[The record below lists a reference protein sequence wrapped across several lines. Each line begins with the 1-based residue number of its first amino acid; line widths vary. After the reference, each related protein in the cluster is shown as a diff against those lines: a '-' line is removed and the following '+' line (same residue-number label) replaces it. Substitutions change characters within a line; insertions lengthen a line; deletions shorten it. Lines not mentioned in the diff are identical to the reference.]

1 MSSTSNTKK
10 MSKTE
15 EDKTNI
21 QAFIFFLIALFVLNK
36 LFNVPF
42 NPVIAILTYLIG
54 TKYMDKIEN
63 IFFLIALFMLNKL
76 FNVPFNP
83 VIAILTYLIRTKY
96 MDNNKNIFFPAEIE
110 EEYVI
115 PPKQEKDD

>member
-42 NPVIAILTYLIG
+42 NPVIAVLTYLIG
-54 TKYMDKIEN
+54 TKYMDKIE
-63 IFFLIALFMLNKL
+63 
-76 FNVPFNP
+76 
-83 VIAILTYLIRTKY
+83 
-96 MDNNKNIFFPAEIE
+96 NIFFPAEIE

>member
-42 NPVIAILTYLIG
+42 NPVIAVLTLTYLIG
-54 TKYMDKIEN
+54 
-63 IFFLIALFMLNKL
+63 
-76 FNVPFNP
+76 
-83 VIAILTYLIRTKY
+83 TKY

>member
-42 NPVIAILTYLIG
+42 NHVIAILTYLIG
-54 TKYMDKIEN
+54 
-63 IFFLIALFMLNKL
+63 
-76 FNVPFNP
+76 
-83 VIAILTYLIRTKY
+83 TKY